1 MKTKILLFAI
11 VVLVSLA
18 TGGSI
23 WYSKKTNPRIDCSGY
38 AVWDIDQEVFS
49 GDISYQMHN
58 RQGIITLTGILKTS
72 DSQLYKVSRV
82 IYFTYEKIRKHYI
95 LTSSRIVQFPSDN
108 LKETVEY
115 KALPAFY
122 LASGVSFSLLINK
135 YREGWAFTTV
145 GSPSLL
151 CMDAN

>member
-11 VVLVSLA
+11 IVLVSLV

-38 AVWDIDQEVFS
+38 AVWDIDHEVFS

-58 RQGIITLTGILKTS
+58 SQGVITLTGILKTS
-72 DSQLYKVSRV
+72 DSRLYKVSRV
-82 IYFTYEKIRKHYI
+82 IYFTYKKIRKHYI
-95 LTSSRIVQFPSDN
+95 LTSSSIVQFPSDN
-108 LKETVEY
+108 LKDTGER
-115 KALPAFY
+115 KALPALY
-122 LASGVSFSLLINK
+122 LARGASFSLLINK

>member
-11 VVLVSLA
+11 VILLSLVL
-18 TGGSI
+18 GGHV
-23 WYSKKTNPRIDCSGY
+23 WYSKKINPRIDCSGY
-38 AVWDIDQEVFS
+38 AVWDINHEVFS

-72 DSQLYKVSRV
+72 DAQLYKVSRV

-95 LTSSRIVQFPSDN
+95 LTSSSIVQFPSDN
-108 LKETVEY
+108 LKDTVKQ

-151 CMDAN
+151 CMDVN